1 MTFENFF
8 EGTPDCY
15 IQLGVCTGQHDV
27 RGVSALSL
35 LPRPPPPPLLPLSLL
50 RFSRFSLLFL
60 FFLYTLCSRTHTL
73 SLHMNTFKY
82 SYEYMLN
89 AAECEDGVASLHHF

>member
-1 MTFENFF
+1 MTFEIFF

-27 RGVSALSL
+27 RGVSNLSL
-35 LPRPPPPPLLPLSLL
+35 LPPPPPRPLFPLSLL
-50 RFSRFSLLFL
+50 PFSRFSLLFL
-60 FFLYTLCSRTHTL
+60 SFPRSRTHTL